1 LIIINGDFDVKVI
14 NVVGARPNFMKIA
27 PIIREL
33 KKYSEFEPV
42 LLHTGQHYDVGMSN
56 IFFQELN
63 IPEPDIYLGVGSN
76 THAQQTAE
84 IMKKFEEVC
93 IDEKP
98 DLVLVVGDV
107 NSTLACA
114 LVAVKLQIKIAHVE
128 AGLRSFNWEMP
139 EEINRVLT
147 DRIADY
153 LFTTSKDANENL
165 KKEGIPES
173 KMHFVG
179 NVMIDT
185 LKHFKSISEEKSG
198 ILHELKLDRG
208 GYAVLTMHRAEN
220 VDHPKRLK
228 NILDGLEEVQNHI
241 SIVYPIHPRSLKMIQ
256 TLGFTEKIQ
265 EMSNLNLIDPRGY
278 LDFLNLVINSKFV
291 LTDSGGLQEET
302 TVLGIPCIT
311 MRGETERPVTVT
323 EGTNVIVGTNKD
335 KIIEESLKVIN
346 GRSKKGKVPEFWD
359 GKAAERI
366 VEVIR
371 KDLT

>member
-1 LIIINGDFDVKVI
+1 
-14 NVVGARPNFMKIA
+14 
-27 PIIREL
+27 
-33 KKYSEFEPV
+33 
-42 LLHTGQHYDVGMSN
+42 MSN

-93 IDEKP
+93 LNQKP

-114 LVAVKLQIKIAHVE
+114 LVAVKLQIKVAHVE

-153 LFTTSKDANENL
+153 LFTTSKDANDNL
-165 KKEGIPES
+165 KREGIPES
-173 KMHFVG
+173 KIHFVG

-185 LKHFKSISEEKSG
+185 LDQFKSASEEGSK
-198 ILHELKLDRG
+198 ILQKLKIKKG
-208 GYAVLTMHRAEN
+208 GYAVLTLHRAEN
-220 VDHPKRLK
+220 VDHSERLK
-228 NILDGLEEVQNHI
+228 NIMDGLEEVQKHI
-241 SIVYPIHPRSLKMIQ
+241 RIIYPIHPRSCKMIRAF
-256 TLGFTEKIQ
+256 GFTEKIL
-265 EMSNLNLIDPRGY
+265 EMANLRLIDPKGY

-302 TVLGIPCIT
+302 TVLDIPCLT

-323 EGTNVIVGTNKD
+323 EGTNIIVGTDKD
-335 KIIEESLKVIN
+335 KIIEESLKIIN
-346 GRSKKGKVPEFWD
+346 GISKKGKIPDLWD

-366 VEVIR
+366 VNVIK
-371 KDLT
+371 KDLL